1 MNDGLPLTR
10 KPTSPSHPQRNPDM
24 SQPYSNVVSS
34 AAGMERAL
42 DAGDG
47 IVRLAPAWVPRA
59 FCTPGRRL
67 RLHPNDY
74 FPLGPGRGGIDER
87 WLSSAVRADNGPLT
101 GPYEGLSLVVDP
113 EGALLPFDEFVAHHK
128 ARLIGERL
136 WDRHGKWP
144 MYSKFFDNQDALP
157 FHVHHTDEKAALV
170 GKPGKPEAYYF
181 SPHMN
186 NHLGNQPISFLGL
199 QPEVTKDQVRE
210 RLARFA
216 DGGDNRITDLARGY
230 RTQLG
235 TGWDTPAGVLHA
247 PASVA
252 TYEPQAA
259 CDVFCMCESW
269 SNNREVDAA
278 LLWKDVPAEHHG
290 DLDFIVGL
298 LDWQRNTDPQFVTHR
313 FMRPYPTAR
322 STGDCGLDYVEKWI
336 VFRSPAFSAKELT
349 VRPGRTVRVADQDAH
364 GLIVVQGAGT
374 IGRHSVQAA
383 TLLRY
388 GQLSEDEFFVS
399 PDAGRAGVRISN
411 RSATDDLVLLKHFG
425 PGNAELASD
434 GPQD

>member
-1 MNDGLPLTR
+1 M
-10 KPTSPSHPQRNPDM
+10 SHL
-24 SQPYSNVVSS
+24 YSRVVSS
-34 AAGMERAL
+34 MSGMDRAL

-67 RLHPNDY
+67 RLHPDDY
-74 FPLGPGRGGIDER
+74 FPFEQGRGGIDER
-87 WLSSAVRADNGPLT
+87 WLSSAVRADNGPLS
-101 GPYEGLSLVVDP
+101 GPYEGLSLVIGPD
-113 EGALLPFDEFVAHHK
+113 GTLMPFDEFVAHHK
-128 ARLIGERL
+128 AWLIGERQ
-136 WDRHGKWP
+136 WNRHGKWP

-170 GKPGKPEAYYF
+170 DKPGKPEAYYF

-216 DGGDNRITDLARGY
+216 NGGDNRITDLARGY

-278 LLWKDVPAEHHG
+278 LMWKDVPPEHHS
-290 DLDFIVGL
+290 DLDFILEL
-298 LDWQRNTDPQFVTHR
+298 LDWENNVDPQFVTHR
-313 FMRPYPTAR
+313 FMQPYSTAR
-322 STGDCGLDYVEKWI
+322 SIGDGEVDYVEKWI
-336 VFRSPAFSAKELT
+336 VFRSAAFSAKELT
-349 VRPGRTVRVADQDAH
+349 VRPSRTVRIIDDGAY
-364 GLIVVQGAGT
+364 GLIAVQGAGT
-374 IGRHSVQAA
+374 IGRHNLQAA

-399 PDAGRAGVRISN
+399 EDAAREGVRITN
-411 RSATDDLVLLKHFG
+411 RSTTDDLVLLKHFG
-425 PGNAELASD
+425 PGNAELAND
-434 GPQD
+434 GPRD